1 MLSKVNLISPTIW
14 IPISIKRPVIR
25 LLSKDIPNSCS
36 KKVNIIEVCLRDG
49 IQNEK
54 KVLST
59 LQKVDLIEHILYS
72 GIKEIEYTSFV
83 DPKKVP
89 QFYDSVNL
97 TKSLPNYSK
106 ATFSALVPNIK
117 GYTLGVTDN
126 KTFLNKNVNVNEIVL
141 FVSCTETFNKKN
153 INASISEAF
162 ERFKPI
168 AEKASKDSK
177 SIRGS
182 ISCCFG
188 CPYEGDVKVEQVEE
202 IIKRYK
208 DLGVDRIDIADTI
221 GCGTRNQIY
230 NIINKAINYFDVSQL
245 TGHYHDVSQNT
256 VDDNVALQLVD
267 ESLKCGMRTFH
278 SSIGGIGACPFSS
291 KKVGN
296 LDTIKLVKFL
306 KKEGYQIDVN
316 EEELNEISKK
326 LKSYL
331 IN

>member
-1 MLSKVNLISPTIW
+1 MLSKINSIPPTVW
-14 IPISIKRPVIR
+14 IPFSIKHPIFTT
-25 LLSKDIPNSCS
+25 LTSYNQDN

-59 LQKVDLIEHILYS
+59 LQKLDLIEHLLYS

-83 DPKKVP
+83 DPKRVP

-97 TKSLPNYSK
+97 TKALPYYSK
-106 ATFSALVPNIK
+106 AKFSALVPNIK
-117 GYTLGVTDN
+117 GYTSGITNN
-126 KTFLNKNVNVNEIVL
+126 KTHLNKNVNVNEIVL
-141 FVSCTETFNKKN
+141 FVSCTETFNQKN
-153 INASISEAF
+153 INATISDAF
-162 ERFKPI
+162 KRFKPI
-168 AEKASKDSK
+168 AEQATKDSK
-177 SIRGS
+177 FIRGS

-188 CPYEGDVKVEQVEE
+188 CPYEGNVNIEQVEE
-202 IIKRYK
+202 ILKRYK

-230 NIINKAINYFDVSQL
+230 KILNKAVNYFDITQI

-256 VDDNVALQLVD
+256 IKDNVALDLVD

-278 SSIGGIGACPFSS
+278 SSVGGIGACPFSS

-316 EEELNEISKK
+316 EEELDDISNK
-326 LKSYL
+326 LKCIL
-331 IN
+331 N